1 MEENES
7 KIILIEGW
15 TADKVLFVLREKV
28 FHSSVWLQPLESVSG
43 GVWFYLAVVC
53 LCCYIYSRLIKYG
66 SEADNIW
73 AKASKERIGMTQ
85 SCLLHTHTHT
95 HTHTKS
101 LCSVNT
107 FLEP

>member
-15 TADKVLFVLREKV
+15 TADKVLLVLREKV

-73 AKASKERIGMTQ
+73 AKASKERIGTTSPVCCKQ
-85 SCLLHTHTHT
+85 NLFVLLT
-95 HTHTKS
+95 S
-101 LCSVNT
+101 
-107 FLEP
+107 FLNHDSER